1 MKQNSE
7 QNTPA
12 MQPAETANDLQ
23 TLITT
28 VQGKL
33 GLARKAGQLYAGFTA
48 VSKAVATGETNFV
61 LVAADLA
68 PESRRKLF
76 NLIKSQMRN
85 SYQTL
90 YVYGLFSA
98 ETLCASLDATRSIMA
113 LAKGGLGYSLQKELA
128 AYCTAAAVA
137 PIEVGTGSTSDKI
150 DCTAEYLLFLP
161 GKTAKRKRRYFA
173 AENGEREK
181 PAAGNYKRKREYRKP
196 QEYQVQRE
204 YPQRREHKADTSYR
218 SDRRERQDES
228 DYKFADRKKSYKF
241 ERGKSTGRPDNKQKW
256 GKSKFTAAKSGGQ
269 SYKRRKPNNRQQ
281 RSKMYE
287 EGKD

>member
-1 MKQNSE
+1 
-7 QNTPA
+7 

-23 TLITT
+23 TLIAT

-48 VSKAVATGETNFV
+48 VSKAVAVGETNFV

-68 PESRRKLF
+68 SESRRKLF

-85 SYQTL
+85 SYQAL
-90 YVYGLFSA
+90 YVCGLFSA

-196 QEYQVQRE
+196 QEY
-204 YPQRREHKADTSYR
+204 PQRREHKADTSYR
-218 SDRRERQDES
+218 SDRREWSDKS
-228 DYKFADRKKSYKF
+228 DYKSADRKKSYKF

>member
-23 TLITT
+23 TLIAT

-33 GLARKAGQLYAGFTA
+33 GLARKAGQLYSGFTA
-48 VSKAVATGETNFV
+48 VSKAVAVGETNFV

-68 PESRRKLF
+68 SESRRKLF

-85 SYQTL
+85 SYQAL
-90 YVYGLFSA
+90 YVCGLFSA
-98 ETLCASLDATRSIMA
+98 ETLCAGLDVTRSIMA
-113 LAKGGLGYSLQKELA
+113 LAKGSLGYSLQKELA
-128 AYCTAAAVA
+128 AYCTAAGIA
-137 PIEVGTGSTSDKI
+137 PIEVGTSSASNLI
-150 DCTAEYLLFLP
+150 DCTAEYLLFLS

-204 YPQRREHKADTSYR
+204 YPQRREHKAETSYR

-228 DYKFADRKKSYKF
+228 DYKSADRKKSYKF
-241 ERGKSTGRPDNKQKW
+241 ERGKSTGRPDRKQKW
-256 GKSKFTAAKSGGQ
+256 GKSKFTVAKSGGQ

-281 RSKMYE
+281 RAKMYE

>member
-23 TLITT
+23 TLIAT

-33 GLARKAGQLYAGFTA
+33 GLARKAGQLYSGFTA
-48 VSKAVATGETNFV
+48 VSKAVAVGETNFV

-68 PESRRKLF
+68 SESRRKLF

-85 SYQTL
+85 SYQAL
-90 YVYGLFSA
+90 YVCGLFSA
-98 ETLCASLDATRSIMA
+98 ETLCAGLDVTRSIMA
-113 LAKGGLGYSLQKELA
+113 LAKGSLGYSLQKELA
-128 AYCTAAAVA
+128 AYCTAAGIA
-137 PIEVGTGSTSDKI
+137 PIEVGTSSASNLI

-228 DYKFADRKKSYKF
+228 DYKSADRKKSYKL
-241 ERGKSTGRPDNKQKW
+241 ERGKSTGRPDRKQKW
-256 GKSKFTAAKSGGQ
+256 GKSKFTVAKSGGQ

-281 RSKMYE
+281 RAKMYE

>member
-23 TLITT
+23 TLIAT

-33 GLARKAGQLYAGFTA
+33 GLARKAGQLYSGFTA
-48 VSKAVATGETNFV
+48 VSKAVAAGETNFV

-68 PESRRKLF
+68 SESRRKLF

-85 SYQTL
+85 SYQAL
-90 YVYGLFSA
+90 YVCGLFSA
-98 ETLCASLDATRSIMA
+98 ETLCAGLDVTRSIMA
-113 LAKGGLGYSLQKELA
+113 LAKGSLGYSLQKELA
-128 AYCTAAAVA
+128 AYCTAAGIA
-137 PIEVGTGSTSDKI
+137 PIEVGTSSASNLI

-173 AENGEREK
+173 AEKGEREK
-181 PAAGNYKRKREYRKP
+181 SDTGNYNRKREYF
-196 QEYQVQRE
+196 E
-204 YPQRREHKADTSYR
+204 RREHKADTSYSSDR
-218 SDRRERQDES
+218 RDRRERQDES
-228 DYKFADRKKSYKF
+228 DYKSADRKKSYKF
-241 ERGKSTGRPDNKQKW
+241 ERGKSTGRPDRKQKW
-256 GKSKFTAAKSGGQ
+256 GKSKFTVAKSGGQ

-281 RSKMYE
+281 RAKMYE

>member
-23 TLITT
+23 TLIATA
-28 VQGKL
+28 QGKL
-33 GLARKAGQLYAGFTA
+33 GLARKAGQLYSGFTA
-48 VSKAVATGETNFV
+48 VSKAVAAGETNFV

-68 PESRRKLF
+68 SESRRKLF

-85 SYQTL
+85 SYQAL
-90 YVYGLFSA
+90 YVCGLFSA
-98 ETLCASLDATRSIMA
+98 ETLCAGLDVTRSIMA
-113 LAKGGLGYSLQKELA
+113 LAKGSLGYSLQKELA
-128 AYCTAAAVA
+128 AYCTAAGIA
-137 PIEVGTGSTSDKI
+137 PIEVGTSSASNLI

-161 GKTAKRKRRYFA
+161 GKTAKRKRRYFTA
-173 AENGEREK
+173 AKGEREK
-181 PAAGNYKRKREYRKP
+181 SDTGNYNRKREYRKL

-228 DYKFADRKKSYKF
+228 DYKSADRKKSYKF

-256 GKSKFTAAKSGGQ
+256 GKSKFTVAKSGGQ

-281 RSKMYE
+281 RAKMYE

>member
-23 TLITT
+23 TLIAT

-48 VSKAVATGETNFV
+48 VSKAVAVGETNFV

-68 PESRRKLF
+68 SESRRKLF

-85 SYQTL
+85 SYQAL
-90 YVYGLFSA
+90 YVCGLFSA

-196 QEYQVQRE
+196 QEY
-204 YPQRREHKADTSYR
+204 PQRREHKADTSYR
-218 SDRRERQDES
+218 SDRHEWSDKS
-228 DYKFADRKKSYKF
+228 DYKSADRKKSYKF